1 MRTAMTMLDRSR
13 AYWLVGFALL
23 WLMVGANL
31 PSPLYAV
38 YMRLWH
44 FSPTMLT
51 LIFASYAL
59 ALIPTLLLLG
69 HLSDQVGRRP
79 ILLGGLMMAAAA
91 SAVFALAQ
99 GVTWLF
105 IARMTQG
112 IAVGM
117 MSGAATAALVEL
129 HPQGDLRHAA
139 LVASIATAGGT
150 ALGPALSGLL
160 AQYGPAP
167 LAFSYWIQAAFS
179 LPVLL
184 GVWVMPETVA
194 KTSAT
199 MSWRPSLGVPKSIR
213 KPFVIAAMTAFVAW
227 AVAALYMALV
237 PAYVMKLLHISNLA
251 VAGSVVFAMLGVS
264 SVAQSVLK
272 RVPPRLGMVVGLAL
286 LVVGLEGVV
295 LAVPMQSLELIALGT
310 LVTGVGQGLAF
321 GGSMALIN
329 QIAPPEQRG
338 RVVSSFYVVIY
349 LGVGL
354 PVIGTGLAAT
364 QIGLYRAV
372 SGFALV
378 IALIGAAIAYVVA
391 RNGNL
396 LSK

>member
-1 MRTAMTMLDRSR
+1 MTLDKSK

-44 FSPTMLT
+44 FSPAMLT

-59 ALIPTLLLLG
+59 VLIPTLLLLG

-91 SAVFALAQ
+91 SSVFALAQ

-105 IARMTQG
+105 IARVMQG
-112 IAVGM
+112 IAVGV

-129 HPQGDLRHAA
+129 HPREDHRHAA

-150 ALGPALSGLL
+150 ALGPVFSGLL

-167 LAFSYWIQAAFS
+167 LAFPYWIQAAF
-179 LPVLL
+179 LLLVLL
-184 GVWVMPETVA
+184 GVWMMPETVA
-194 KTSAT
+194 KTSGT
-199 MSWRPSLGVPKSIR
+199 LSWCPSIGVPKPIR
-213 KPFVIAAMTAFVAW
+213 KPFVIVAMTAFVAW

-264 SVAQSVLK
+264 SVAQSALR
-272 RVPPRLGMVVGLAL
+272 RVPPRLGMISGLAL
-286 LVVGLEGVV
+286 LVVGLGGVV
-295 LAVPMQSLELIALGT
+295 LAVPTQSLELIALGT

-329 QIAPPEQRG
+329 QMAPPEQRG

-378 IALIGAAIAYVVA
+378 IALVGAVIAYVTA
-391 RNGNL
+391 RSGSL
-396 LSK
+396 LPKQVC

>member
-1 MRTAMTMLDRSR
+1 MTLDKSR

-44 FSPTMLT
+44 FGPAMLT

-59 ALIPTLLLLG
+59 VLIPALLLLG

-105 IARMTQG
+105 IARVMQG
-112 IAVGM
+112 IAVGV

-129 HPQGDLRHAA
+129 HPREDHRHAA

-150 ALGPALSGLL
+150 ALGPVLSGLL

-167 LAFSYWIQAAFS
+167 LAFPYWIQAAFL

-194 KTSAT
+194 KTSGT
-199 MSWRPSLGVPKSIR
+199 LSWRPSLGVPKSIR

-264 SVAQSVLK
+264 SVAQSVLR
-272 RVPPRLGMVVGLAL
+272 RVPPRLGMVSGLAL
-286 LVVGLEGVV
+286 LVVGLGGVV

-329 QIAPPEQRG
+329 QIAPSEQRG

-378 IALIGAAIAYVVA
+378 IALVGAAIAYVTA
-391 RNGNL
+391 RSDSL
-396 LSK
+396 LPRQVR

>member
-1 MRTAMTMLDRSR
+1 MTLDKSR

-44 FSPTMLT
+44 FGPAMLT

-59 ALIPTLLLLG
+59 VLIPVLLLLG

-105 IARMTQG
+105 IARVMQG
-112 IAVGM
+112 IAVGV

-129 HPQGDLRHAA
+129 HPREDHRHAA

-150 ALGPALSGLL
+150 ALGPVLSGLL

-167 LAFSYWIQAAFS
+167 LAFPYWIQAAFL

-194 KTSAT
+194 KTSGT
-199 MSWRPSLGVPKSIR
+199 LSWRPSLGVPKSIR

-264 SVAQSVLK
+264 SVAQSVLR
-272 RVPPRLGMVVGLAL
+272 RVPPRLGMVSGLAL
-286 LVVGLEGVV
+286 LVVGLGGVV

-378 IALIGAAIAYVVA
+378 IALVGAAIAYVTA
-391 RNGNL
+391 RSDSL
-396 LSK
+396 LPRQVR

>member
-1 MRTAMTMLDRSR
+1 MLDKPK

-38 YMRLWH
+38 YMHLWH
-44 FSPTMLT
+44 FSPAVLT

-59 ALIPTLLLLG
+59 MLIPTLLLLG

-79 ILLGGLMMAAAA
+79 VLLGGLMMATAA

-105 IARMTQG
+105 IARVMQG
-112 IAVGM
+112 IAVGV

-129 HPQGDLRHAA
+129 HPQEDHRHAA

-150 ALGPALSGLL
+150 ALGPVLSGLL

-167 LAFSYWIQAAFS
+167 LALSYWIQAAFS
-179 LPVLL
+179 LLVLL

-194 KTSAT
+194 KTSGT
-199 MSWRPSLGVPKSIR
+199 LSLRPSIGVPKSIR
-213 KPFVIAAMTAFVAW
+213 RPFVIAAMTAFAAW

-237 PAYVMKLLHISNLA
+237 PAYVMRLLHITNLA

-264 SVAQSVLK
+264 SAAQSVLR
-272 RVPPRLGMVVGLAL
+272 RVPPHLGMVSGLAL
-286 LVVGLEGVV
+286 LVVGLGGVV
-295 LAVPMQSLELIALGT
+295 LAVPMQSLGLIAMGT
-310 LVTGVGQGLAF
+310 LVTGVGHGLAF

-329 QIAPPEQRG
+329 QMAPPEQRG

-378 IALIGAAIAYVVA
+378 IALIGIIIAYVVA
-391 RNGNL
+391 HNGRL
-396 LSK
+396 LPKQVH

>member
-1 MRTAMTMLDRSR
+1 MLDKSK
-13 AYWLVGFALL
+13 AYWLVGFAIL
-23 WLMVGANL
+23 WLMVGSNL

-38 YMRLWH
+38 YMHLWH

-129 HPQGDLRHAA
+129 HPQGDHRHAA

-150 ALGPALSGLL
+150 ALGPAFSGLL

-179 LPVLL
+179 LVVLL

-264 SVAQSVLK
+264 SVAQSVLR

-378 IALIGAAIAYVVA
+378 IALVGAAIAYVVA
-391 RNGNL
+391 RSGSL
-396 LSK
+396 LSKQVC